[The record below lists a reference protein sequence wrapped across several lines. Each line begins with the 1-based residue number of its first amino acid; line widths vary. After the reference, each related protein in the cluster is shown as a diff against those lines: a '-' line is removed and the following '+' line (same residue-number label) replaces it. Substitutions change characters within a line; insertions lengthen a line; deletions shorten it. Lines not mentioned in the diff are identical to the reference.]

1 MQPAD
6 VFATCSMYIS
16 DKSKGVEPGRHQGE
30 LVPPTLTMADGNL
43 VKKTTLILKN
53 ACKPSVN
60 VNLIQYS
67 KKMLQSASRTRHGND
82 KNQVVSPK
90 ASPKKLTLLVDN
102 TNLPVT
108 QNPQS
113 RPSSM
118 ASPIRPSTHR
128 GIRGRGGMGRAAL
141 YHNQSRPTTVNYVS
155 RSSGRSLMYSKRAA
169 KSENKSKHQI
179 PKQIYDQ
186 NGKLIQKRQKDSAKG
201 YPKTVDN
208 FDVAVEGSRR
218 YHTYLMKICAAVSCY
233 DNHINKLKSMV
244 RFEIF
249 PTKTLIA
256 NNEATNKLILSNR

>member
-1 MQPAD
+1 
-6 VFATCSMYIS
+6 
-16 DKSKGVEPGRHQGE
+16 
-30 LVPPTLTMADGNL
+30 
-43 VKKTTLILKN
+43 
-53 ACKPSVN
+53 
-60 VNLIQYS
+60 
-67 KKMLQSASRTRHGND
+67 
-82 KNQVVSPK
+82 
-90 ASPKKLTLLVDN
+90 
-102 TNLPVT
+102 
-108 QNPQS
+108 
-113 RPSSM
+113 
-118 ASPIRPSTHR
+118 
-128 GIRGRGGMGRAAL
+128 
-141 YHNQSRPTTVNYVS
+141 
-155 RSSGRSLMYSKRAA
+155 MYSKRAA